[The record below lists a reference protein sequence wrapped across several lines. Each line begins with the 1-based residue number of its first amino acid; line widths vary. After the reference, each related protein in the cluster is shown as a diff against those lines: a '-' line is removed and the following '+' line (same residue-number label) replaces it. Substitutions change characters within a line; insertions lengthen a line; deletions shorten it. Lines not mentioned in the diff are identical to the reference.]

1 MTEKLEDRCKR
12 LIVQR
17 EYKEC
22 EKKLG
27 EAMLQNPHSAIPHN
41 LMGILMEKER
51 NHVLAMKHFRAAYA
65 LDPTYIPAR
74 YNMEQYGTM
83 YPSGRCAY
91 TEKDCP
97 IQNDPQFNRI
107 REVPHFKCS
116 EHEAGDFLVSDGEQA
131 PSDTLQSS
139 YSVMS
144 K

>member
-12 LIVQR
+12 LIVQH

-27 EAMLQNPHSAIPHN
+27 EAMLRNPHSAIPHN
-41 LMGILMEKER
+41 LMGILMEKEN

-83 YPSGRCAY
+83 YSSGRCAY
-91 TEKDCP
+91 IEEDCP
-97 IQNDPQFNRI
+97 VQNDPQFK
-107 REVPHFKCS
+107 VVYD
-116 EHEAGDFLVSDGEQA
+116 EHHVGHLVR
-131 PSDTLQSS
+131 
-139 YSVMS
+139 

>member
-1 MTEKLEDRCKR
+1 MTEKLENRCKR
-12 LIVQR
+12 LIVQH

-91 TEKDCP
+91 T
-97 IQNDPQFNRI
+97 
-107 REVPHFKCS
+107 
-116 EHEAGDFLVSDGEQA
+116 
-131 PSDTLQSS
+131 
-139 YSVMS
+139 
-144 K
+144 

>member
-12 LIVQR
+12 LIVQH

-27 EAMLQNPHSAIPHN
+27 EAMLRNPHSAIPHN
-41 LMGILMEKER
+41 LMGILMEKEN

-83 YPSGRCAY
+83 YPSGRC
-91 TEKDCP
+91 P
-97 IQNDPQFNRI
+97 IQRKIVRCRMIHSLKWFTMNI
-107 REVPHFKCS
+107 
-116 EHEAGDFLVSDGEQA
+116 
-131 PSDTLQSS
+131 
-139 YSVMS
+139 M
-144 K
+144 